1 MQWDSEIFSYASAR
15 QPPESELEH
24 YGIRGQ
30 RWGTRRFQNP
40 DGTLTAEGKARYGK
54 SDRSSGKTKGI
65 KKSNTGV
72 TDKSDR
78 SNWKAKDAKDLSDEE
93 LKKRNNRLQAEQNYK
108 NNMTPQWK
116 KDAKQFNKNAV
127 QEAVKNIFIG
137 TAITAL
143 AAVMA
148 KNYKKAGPV
157 IAKASKTAIHSI
169 QQSIKNRK
177 SVTEKAAD
185 RYSRNDRNR
194 KTNPR
199 EYSYKPYSHN
209 GFSVSQN
216 WPSMNTKGNK
226 SGKKSNERSRR

>member
-15 QPPESELEH
+15 QPPELELEH

-54 SDRSSGKTKGI
+54 SDGSSGKTRGI

-137 TAITAL
+137 TAVTAL

-157 IAKASKTAIHSI
+157 IANASKIAVSKIRTAVKTNSRKAINNAVNKYSSSRNKTDREYDYRLGNRNGI
-169 QQSIKNRK
+169 RK
-177 SVTEKAAD
+177 SHE
-185 RYSRNDRNR
+185 
-194 KTNPR
+194 
-199 EYSYKPYSHN
+199 
-209 GFSVSQN
+209 
-216 WPSMNTKGNK
+216 WPTLPAKDKKKKG
-226 SGKKSNERSRR
+226 